1 MMINKQEI
9 VKHFN
14 EEEINEAIKIYEKY
28 VISYEK
34 DITMFINKFYPPNI
48 WSFFEANASNNF
60 KIETN
65 GIFEECERRIISFNN
80 IYNMEYPIRVIKIT
94 NKSNFSNLK
103 HKDYLGGLLS
113 LGIERNTIGDIVIRN
128 ESAYVP
134 VVEDIYLYILNNL
147 NKIGKSPVDVKL
159 IEQFDEIPKS
169 EFEEFIINVSSLR
182 LDSIIAKIC
191 NVSRSKAIDL
201 IESSRILLNYSKVND
216 KSKEITDGSRLTI
229 RGNGKYIIGNI
240 VGETKSGKQ
249 KVQIRKYI

>member
-14 EEEINEAIKIYEKY
+14 DEEINEAIKIYEKCI
-28 VISYEK
+28 ISYEK

-48 WSFFEANASNNF
+48 WSFFEANSSNNF

-65 GIFEECERRIISFNN
+65 GILEESERRIISFNN
-80 IYNMEYPIRVIKIT
+80 IYNMEYPIRVIKIS

-113 LGIERNTIGDIVIRN
+113 LGIERNKIGDIVIRN

-134 VVEDIYLYILNNL
+134 VVEDIYLYIVNNL

-182 LDSIIAKIC
+182 LDSVIAKIC
-191 NVSRSKAIDL
+191 NISRSKAIDL
-201 IESSRILLNYSKVND
+201 IGANKILLNYSKVND
-216 KSKEITDGSRLTI
+216 KSKEITDGARLTI